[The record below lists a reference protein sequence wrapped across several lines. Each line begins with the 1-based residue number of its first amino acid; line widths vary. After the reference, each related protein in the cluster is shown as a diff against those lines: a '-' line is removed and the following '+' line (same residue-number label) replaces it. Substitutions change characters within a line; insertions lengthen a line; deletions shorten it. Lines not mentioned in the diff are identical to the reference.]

1 MSAAVDMINYSEP
14 VYETPRAKKKDL
26 SSRNVLGFD
35 RIDFYATITIIVTW
49 KQTRGQRINM
59 PGDKVDR

>member
-1 MSAAVDMINYSEP
+1 M
-14 VYETPRAKKKDL
+14 RLRGQKKDL

-35 RIDFYATITIIVTW
+35 RIDFYVTITIIVTW

-59 PGDKVDR
+59 PRDKVDK